1 MKIGLCL
8 SGGGINGAAHI
19 GVIKALEEENIKF
32 DCVSGTSSGSIVA
45 SLYAMGYTPEDMLE
59 LFKNYG
65 KEISK
70 IDWCIIFKLIFG
82 LIFKRKI
89 CVEGLNKGTKIEKI
103 INKRAKQKN
112 IKLISDIKMPLIIP
126 SVNLYDGSIYM
137 FTSQQNERK
146 YSDEVITVN
155 NIDIGKAVEASCSY
169 PGIFCPT
176 NYNNQKLV
184 DGGVREN
191 TPWKELKNI
200 GAEKIISVV
209 FEEKKK
215 EKKNVNMLDCITGS
229 MGIMM
234 NELYNYEIEGIEY
247 LLKIKTDKICLLDIE
262 KTEEL
267 YKIGYEITKKK
278 IKEINEYLYKL

>member
-8 SGGGINGAAHI
+8 SGGGIKGAAHI

-45 SLYAMGYTPEDMLE
+45 SLYAMGYSPEEMLE

-70 IDWCIIFKLIFG
+70 VDWCIIFKLILG
-82 LIFKRKI
+82 LIFKREI

-103 INKRAKQKN
+103 INRSAKQKN

-176 NYNNQKLV
+176 NYNNKKLV

-191 TPWKELKNI
+191 TPWKELKNV

-234 NELYNYEIEGIEY
+234 HELYNYEIEGIEY
-247 LLKIKTDKICLLDIE
+247 LLKIKTDKIWLLDIE

-267 YKIGYEITKKK
+267 YKIGYEITKRKMK
-278 IKEINEYLYKL
+278 EIKEYLHKL

>member
-8 SGGGINGAAHI
+8 SGGGIKGAAHI

-234 NELYNYEIEGIEY
+234 HELYNYEIEGIEY
-247 LLKIKTDKICLLDIE
+247 LLKIKTDKIWLLDIE

-278 IKEINEYLYKL
+278 IKEIKEYLYKL

>member
-8 SGGGINGAAHI
+8 SGGGIKGAAHI

-45 SLYAMGYTPEDMLE
+45 SLYAMGYTPEEMLE

-70 IDWCIIFKLIFG
+70 VDWCIIFKLIFG
-82 LIFKRKI
+82 LIFKREI

-103 INKRAKQKN
+103 INRSAKQKN

-215 EKKNVNMLDCITGS
+215 AKKNVNMLDCITGS

-234 NELYNYEIEGIEY
+234 HELYNYEIEGIEY
-247 LLKIKTDKICLLDIE
+247 LLKIKTDKIWLLDIE

-278 IKEINEYLYKL
+278 IKEIKEYLYKL

>member
-8 SGGGINGAAHI
+8 SGGGIKGAAHI

-146 YSDEVITVN
+146 YSDEVITIN

-234 NELYNYEIEGIEY
+234 HELYNYEIEGIEY
-247 LLKIKTDKICLLDIE
+247 LLKIKTDKIWLLDIE

-278 IKEINEYLYKL
+278 IKEIKEYLYKL

>member
-8 SGGGINGAAHI
+8 SGGGIKGAAHI

-137 FTSQQNERK
+137 FISQQNERK
-146 YSDEVITVN
+146 YSDEVITIN

-234 NELYNYEIEGIEY
+234 HELYNYEIEGIEY
-247 LLKIKTDKICLLDIE
+247 LLKIKTDKIWLLDIE

-278 IKEINEYLYKL
+278 IKEIKEYLYKL

>member
-8 SGGGINGAAHI
+8 TGGGIKGAAHI

-234 NELYNYEIEGIEY
+234 HELYNYEIEGIEY
-247 LLKIKTDKICLLDIE
+247 LLKIKTDKIWLLDIE

-278 IKEINEYLYKL
+278 IKEIKEYLYKL

>member
-8 SGGGINGAAHI
+8 SGGGIKGAAHI

-32 DCVSGTSSGSIVA
+32 DCVSGT
-45 SLYAMGYTPEDMLE
+45 MGYTPEDMLE

-137 FTSQQNERK
+137 FISQQNERK
-146 YSDEVITVN
+146 YSDEVITIN

-234 NELYNYEIEGIEY
+234 HELYNYEIEGIEY
-247 LLKIKTDKICLLDIE
+247 LLKIKTDKIWLLDIE

-278 IKEINEYLYKL
+278 IKEIKEYLYKL

>member
-8 SGGGINGAAHI
+8 SGGGIKGAAHI

-209 FEEKKK
+209 FEEKKT
-215 EKKNVNMLDCITGS
+215 EKKKVNMLDCRTGS

-234 NELYNYEIEGIEY
+234 HELYNYEIEGIEY
-247 LLKIKTDKICLLDIE
+247 LLKIKTDKIWLLDIE

-278 IKEINEYLYKL
+278 IKEIKEYLYKL

>member
-8 SGGGINGAAHI
+8 SGGGIKGAAHI

-137 FTSQQNERK
+137 FTYQQNERK

-234 NELYNYEIEGIEY
+234 HELYNYEIEGIEY
-247 LLKIKTDKICLLDIE
+247 LLKIKTDKIWLLDIE

-278 IKEINEYLYKL
+278 IKEIKEYLYKL